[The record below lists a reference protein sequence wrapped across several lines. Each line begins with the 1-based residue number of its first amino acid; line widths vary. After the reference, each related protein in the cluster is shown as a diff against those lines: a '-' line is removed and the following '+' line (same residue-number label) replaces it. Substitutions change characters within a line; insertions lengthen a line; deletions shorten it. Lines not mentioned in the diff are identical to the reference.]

1 MVSQIDTLQAI
12 QFVNRNS
19 IDICSQIDYTL
30 SQYITDIKRVLTGV
44 CDSPNSSNSLDIVNL
59 HEIDTRVSEY
69 VENSILCNGST
80 YSIATLVFYFY
91 HRVYTVSKLK
101 SKAWY
106 VFDGFRW
113 RPSEVGPYYEL
124 SSDIVA
130 VYEYHGKKLLDKI
143 DTAKAVPTIGNKQ
156 LESTVLYLSDK
167 VERCNKIIDKLKN
180 VSSKENICKECVYLF
195 YDETFSKKM
204 DTNPHLVCFNNG
216 VLDMQTNKFRNAIP
230 FDNITIMI
238 GIDYVHPHS
247 NKDRHK
253 FNKLMEDF
261 QVFRA
266 DIVNRRRGRLTFTP
280 F

>member
-1 MVSQIDTLQAI
+1 MVSQIDTLQSI

-19 IDICSQIDYTL
+19 IDIGSQIDYTL
-30 SQYITDIKRVLTGV
+30 SQYITDVKRVLTG
-44 CDSPNSSNSLDIVNL
+44 DPDTPNSSNSLEIVNW
-59 HEIDTRVSEY
+59 HEIDTQVSEY
-69 VENSILCNGST
+69 VDNSIQCNGST
-80 YSIATLVFYFY
+80 YSIATLVFFFY
-91 HRVYTVSKLK
+91 NRVYTVSKLK

-106 VFDGFRW
+106 VFDGYRW

-130 VYEYHGKKLLDKI
+130 VYEYHAKKLLDKI
-143 DTAKAVPTIGNKQ
+143 DIAKALLTTGKMQ
-156 LESTVLYLSDK
+156 LSTVLYLSDK

-266 DIVNRRRGRLTFTP
+266 DIVNRRKGRLTFTP